1 MEKAMTIE
9 KIMEV
14 IPNRYPILYV
24 DYVDEISGDYILATK
39 NVTIHEDFFVGHFP
53 GNPTMPGVLI
63 LETMAQVGSILI
75 LTKEEFKNKTAYIGG
90 IDKARFRQKVVPGDV
105 LKMSFEI
112 VKMKNNVGTAKAF
125 AKVEGKTVSQCEFT
139 FIVGEEKQA

>member
-53 GNPTMPGVLI
+53 KNPTMPGVLI

-112 VKMKNNVGTAKAF
+112 VKMKNNVGTAKSF
-125 AKVEGKTVSQCEFT
+125 AKVEGKTVAQCEFT